1 MVKETGYYDLLGVA
15 PDATPEQVRPPCAA
29 LRCAVWGRRSWC
41 TSSTRPLRLT
51 APVMCG
57 SVLIGRLRLMS
68 AACVL
73 RGPLHQ
79 LHFIWPLQIKKAYF
93 IRARKV
99 WSKAG
104 GSRTIESAVPLL
116 ERSVAHGLGHAQ

>member
-15 PDATPEQVRPPCAA
+15 PDATPEQVSPPCAA
-29 LRCAVWGRRSWC
+29 LRCLGQRSWC

-68 AACVL
+68 AACML
-73 RGPLHQ
+73 RGALNQ
-79 LHFIWPLQIKKAYF
+79 LRFIWPLQIKKAYF

-104 GSRTIESAVPLL
+104 GTRTIESAEPWL
-116 ERSVAHGLGHAQ
+116 EKSVAHGLGRGQ